1 MQVYGGVVKKL
12 INEQCGD
19 GVMRVINF
27 NLNLKK
33 KSHPSG
39 YRIVLTFDSQ
49 FPIYQ
54 CVLA

>member
-1 MQVYGGVVKKL
+1 MYGGVVKKL